1 MSGDATAGDT
11 LPGTVPGAVAEAR
24 LQDAGRGTEAERVKL
39 GSSAHTPANVLAG
52 LACDPAVTVRA
63 AVAMNPACP
72 PHLDHAMSRDADER
86 IRILL
91 ARKLAQLAPALS
103 GAEHAQACGRMRET
117 LAALAADAALRVRVV
132 IADCVKA
139 MPEAPRELILQLA
152 HDTALS
158 VCDPVVRLS
167 PLLTDADLLAL
178 LAAPPHPSIA
188 SSVASRPGLSATV
201 ADAVAAGADSMAIRA
216 LLCNHAAV
224 IREATL
230 DALIEQAASHRDW
243 HASLVRRPLL
253 TPRAM
258 EALAGFVA
266 SQLIEVLL
274 QRPDLDPAAVADLRR
289 RVTAGLRPAAAPPPA
304 DGEEALLASLRQLD
318 AAGALNEATLID
330 AARAGDLRRVA
341 AALAVASGLTLAA
354 VDRAAALRNARGL
367 VSLAWKARFSMRAA
381 MVAQAALGRLGP
393 GAILPAGPGG
403 AFPMTDGEMQWQLE
417 VLAQAAR

>member
-1 MSGDATAGDT
+1 MSGDATDSHAMAGDAMAD
-11 LPGTVPGAVAEAR
+11 AVAEAR
-24 LQDAGRGTEAERVKL
+24 PQDGGHGTEAERVRL
-39 GSSAHTPANVLAG
+39 GSGAHTPANVLAG

-72 PHLDHAMSRDADER
+72 PHLDHAISRDADER
-86 IRILL
+86 VRILL

-103 GAEHAQACGRMRET
+103 GAEHARACGQMRET
-117 LAALAADAALRVRVV
+117 LDALAADAALRVRVV

-139 MPEAPRELILQLA
+139 MPDAPRELILRLA
-152 HDTALS
+152 RDTALS

-201 ADAVAAGADSMAIRA
+201 ADAVAAGADGMAIRA
-216 LLCNHAAV
+216 LLCNHSAV

-230 DALIEQAASHRDW
+230 DALIEQAASNRDW
-243 HASLVRRPLL
+243 HAPLVRRPLL

-266 SQLIEVLL
+266 AQLIEVLM
-274 QRPDLDPAAVADLRR
+274 QRADLDPAAVAELRR
-289 RVTAGLRPAAAPPPA
+289 RMTAGLRPGAAPPV
-304 DGEEALLASLRQLD
+304 DGEEALLDSLRQLD
-318 AAGALNEATLID
+318 AAGALNEAALID

-341 AALAVASGLTLAA
+341 AALAIASGLTLAA
-354 VDRAAALRNARGL
+354 VDRAASLRNARGL
-367 VSLAWKARFSMRAA
+367 ISLAWKAGFSMRAA
-381 MVAQAALGRLGP
+381 MIAQAALGRLGP
-393 GAILPAGPGG
+393 GTILPAGPGG
-403 AFPMTDGEMQWQLE
+403 AFPLTEEEMRWQLE